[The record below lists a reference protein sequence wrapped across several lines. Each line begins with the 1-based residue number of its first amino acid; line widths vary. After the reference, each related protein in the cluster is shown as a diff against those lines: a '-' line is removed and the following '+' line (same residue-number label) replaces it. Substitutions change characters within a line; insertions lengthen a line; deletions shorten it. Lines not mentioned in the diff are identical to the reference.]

1 MAHDTLIALSFIG
14 FISLSCQWIAWR
26 IKIPAILFLLIS
38 GIVLGPVIGYINPD
52 RLFGSMLMPMISL
65 SVAIILF
72 EGSLTL
78 NFAEV
83 KGLGRVIRN
92 LISIGLFITWLMI
105 TFYRIGFLALI
116 GF

>member
-83 KGLGRVIRN
+83 KLPSNKMMATDNEIIG
-92 LISIGLFITWLMI
+92 ISIEPNNRSGLI
-105 TFYRIGFLALI
+105 
-116 GF
+116 